1 MHNHTANNKSTALS
15 LLHPTGSVTHAG
27 TVIDSQRIERVAIF
41 TVCLTNNRIETVSGA
56 TAYQPEGPLTTFFA
70 ANSSRGVIDS
80 WATRVAS
87 FRTADL
93 VSVRREVISA
103 DVASTDELVA
113 EPSARQLAG
122 QAA

>member
-1 MHNHTANNKSTALS
+1 
-15 LLHPTGSVTHAG
+15 
-27 TVIDSQRIERVAIF
+27 VIDTTNKQSRLAVF
-41 TVCLTNNRIETVSGA
+41 TVCLANNRTETVTGA

-70 ANSSRGVIDS
+70 SNSSRGVIDS

-93 VSVRREVISA
+93 ISVRREILSEPGRVSEDLVI
-103 DVASTDELVA
+103 
-113 EPSARQLAG
+113 

>member
-1 MHNHTANNKSTALS
+1 MVHSES
-15 LLHPTGSVTHAG
+15 
-27 TVIDSQRIERVAIF
+27 VIDTQRIERVAIF
-41 TVCLTNNRIETVSGA
+41 TVCLTNDRTETVSGA

-70 ANSSRGVIDS
+70 ANSTRGVIDS

-93 VSVRREVISA
+93 VSIRRQIISA
-103 DVASTDELVA
+103 DVGGADEAIAPNST
-113 EPSARQLAG
+113 RQLAG

>member
-1 MHNHTANNKSTALS
+1 M
-15 LLHPTGSVTHAG
+15 PHAES
-27 TVIDSQRIERVAIF
+27 VIDTRRPDRLAIF
-41 TVCLTNNRIETVSGA
+41 TVCLTNNRTETVTGA

-70 ANSSRGVIDS
+70 SNSSRGVIDS

-93 VSVRREVISA
+93 VSVRREVLSA
-103 DVASTDELVA
+103 DDFNSEDLVI
-113 EPSARQLAG
+113 